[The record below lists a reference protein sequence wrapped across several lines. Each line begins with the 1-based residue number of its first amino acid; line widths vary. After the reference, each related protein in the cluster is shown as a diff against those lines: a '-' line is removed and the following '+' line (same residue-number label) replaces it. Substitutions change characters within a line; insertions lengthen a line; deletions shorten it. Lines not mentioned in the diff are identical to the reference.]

1 MKTGSSTVGR
11 DIVTSI
17 ERGDVDQVSFGFV
30 VKEQIWHEFDD
41 PGAMDFRDL
50 VDVDL
55 FDVSPVT
62 FPAYPDTTVAVRAM
76 REWKATAHTG
86 ISRKALARLRLG
98 FS

>member
-17 ERGDVDQVSFGFV
+17 ERGDVNQMSFGFV

-41 PGAMDFRDL
+41 PDATDIREL
-50 VDVDL
+50 VDVEL

-76 REWKATAHTG
+76 REWKATARTV
-86 ISRKALARLRLG
+86 ISRKALARMRLD

>member
-1 MKTGSSTVGR
+1 M
-11 DIVTSI
+11 
-17 ERGDVDQVSFGFV
+17 DQMSFSFV

-41 PGAMDFRDL
+41 PAATDIREL

-76 REWKATAHTG
+76 REFKAAARRS
-86 ISRKALARLRLG
+86 ISRKALARARLN